1 MRRKVHHAVNSS
13 NSHPPPHPNSHSP
26 TYTHTAT
33 LSLSRT
39 HTRAQLAQSQ
49 RQKIKI
55 ENAPHVPRNEPSKKE
70 YTVASRSNLLQQ
82 QQHKEL
88 VSTSG
93 RQ

>member
-13 NSHPPPHPNSHSP
+13 NTHPQPIHTHPHTP
-26 TYTHTAT
+26 T
-33 LSLSRT
+33 LSFFLT

-55 ENAPHVPRNEPSKKE
+55 ENAPHVPRNEPSKNE
-70 YTVASRSNLLQQ
+70 YPVASRSNLLQQQQQQ